1 MKSIHTVLLILLL
14 PILSIGQPDS
24 KQEAWQQF
32 GLPEE
37 VAEKMA
43 PEHILTFMEIR
54 SSLKRE
60 IEPELYDFLQKDF
73 YRAVGVPKD
82 VILRM
87 APEHIL
93 TAIEIRTAGQFQM
106 HASDT
111 TALLAHNFYSW
122 LNMPEE
128 VVARMAPE
136 HVLTAMEMAGGIPVR
151 HEQEHTRIRSEDHH
165 GFAPSHDSLTDGPSE
180 YLILTILLGIIFMVV
195 VLVSLSMFF
204 NYQKSKNLHQLMY
217 KAIEEGKEVPVELLR
232 RESKVKDF
240 RNGAILIILSLGM
253 MTFSNFAAELEW
265 QVGLIPFFIG
275 LGFLINGKF
284 LPRLA

>member
-1 MKSIHTVLLILLL
+1 MKFIHTLFLLLLL
-14 PILSIGQPDS
+14 PVIGIGQNDTD
-24 KQEAWQQF
+24 QAAWQQF
-32 GLPEE
+32 GLPQA

-43 PEHILTFMEIR
+43 PEHILTFVEIR
-54 SSLKRE
+54 SALKRE

-73 YRAVGVPKD
+73 YRSIGVPKEI
-82 VILRM
+82 ILRM

-93 TAIEIRTAGQFQM
+93 TAIEIRTAGQAYL

-111 TALLAHNFYSW
+111 TAFLEHNFYNW
-122 LNMPEE
+122 INMPKE
-128 VVARMAPE
+128 VVDGMAPE
-136 HVLTAMEMAGGIPVR
+136 HILTAMEMAGGGHPTHLR
-151 HEQEHTRIRSEDHH
+151 PSHHDEGEHHH
-165 GFAPSHDSLTDGPSE
+165 GLAPSHASLTNGPSE

-217 KAIEEGKEVPVELLR
+217 KAIEEGKEIPVELLR
-232 RESKVKDF
+232 QESKVKDF

-253 MTFSNFAAELEW
+253 MTFFNFSGDFEW
-265 QVGLIPFFIG
+265 QAGLIPLFIG
-275 LGFLINGKF
+275 LGFLLNGKF